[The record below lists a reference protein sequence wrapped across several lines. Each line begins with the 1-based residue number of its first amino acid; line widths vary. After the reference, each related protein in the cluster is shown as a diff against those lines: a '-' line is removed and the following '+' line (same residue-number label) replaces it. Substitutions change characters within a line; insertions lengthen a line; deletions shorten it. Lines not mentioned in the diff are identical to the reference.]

1 MTVFLRDPDLQGLAA
16 GFDSNGDG
24 VFDAADAKFAEFTV
38 WQDANQNG
46 VSDAGEVRSLADVG
60 VASIHLSSDGV
71 QRTPADGVN
80 EAGRTTAQLADGRE
94 MLVADAEFA
103 YSDLSYRVNAEGDL
117 SLLGEQMNLDLSSLV
132 SLHGALHSVDLSGTG
147 ANNLK
152 VSLSDLLSLGE
163 QQPLR
168 VLGDADDSVVLDATQ
183 WAASGTAQSEGH
195 SYAVYAAGSG
205 QQLWLEQHIHMA

>member
-1 MTVFLRDPDLQGLAA
+1 M
-16 GFDSNGDG
+16 
-24 VFDAADAKFAEFTV
+24 
-38 WQDANQNG
+38 
-46 VSDAGEVRSLADVG
+46 SDAGEVSSLAEVG
-60 VASIHLSSDGV
+60 VTSIDLSSDGV
-71 QRTPADGVN
+71 TNSPAEGVT

-132 SLHGALHSVDLSGTG
+132 SVHGALHSVDLTGTG
-147 ANNLK
+147 ANSLK
-152 VSLSDLLSLGE
+152 ISLSDLLSLGE

-183 WAASGTAQSEGH
+183 WVASGTAQSEGH